1 MRVVLL
7 VLFSL
12 LSFTVHAKD
21 LSSRMGVG
29 YANPFGLTED
39 LPSLAMR
46 YYPNAEYGL
55 QGTLGVD
62 TEDDNSRF
70 GFQAKI
76 MKIIFKED
84 HMNFYTG
91 AAAGLVTQEIA
102 GDSDSGFDLSGIMGA
117 EFFMAGLEN
126 LSFNFEAGV
135 GVTSIND
142 EVRFRTI
149 GDHPFRAGLFFY
161 F

>member
-1 MRVVLL
+1 MLKSWSN
-7 VLFSL
+7 FSKK
-12 LSFTVHAKD
+12 SKD
-21 LSSRMGVG
+21 MSNRMGVG

-76 MKIIFKED
+76 MKTLFRED

-91 AAAGLVTQEIA
+91 AAAGLVSQEVN
-102 GDSDSGFDLSGIMGA
+102 GKNDSGFDLAGIMGA
-117 EFFMAGLEN
+117 EFFFAGLEN

-135 GVTSIND
+135 GVTSISN

-149 GDHPFRAGLFFY
+149 GDHPLRAGVFFY